1 MAGEDITQPQEQE
14 PEIKR
19 VVNFKVAGTV
29 IGLLA
34 IVAAGVFYAFNF
46 VEEERQRDLQDW
58 QIRLGIVADSR
69 AAAVSEWVDKNFAS
83 LRELAENASLQLYM
97 TEILFAEEEG
107 EEAMAEAQAQ
117 AGYLRNLLVATA
129 DRTGFNAPPPSG
141 EIAANVERVGVAGI
155 ALLDKDG
162 KLLVAS
168 PGTPPPSP
176 DIKAA
181 VAKAL
186 GGKPVLIDLYKG
198 ASDQTSVGFALPVY
212 ALQGDETEGIGV
224 VLGIKLIGKDFSKTL
239 EQPGEIQKTAETYL
253 VRKNEGVVE
262 YLTLLADGTL
272 PLERTFAI
280 DTPDLAAAFA
290 VEKPGGF
297 GVRRDY
303 AGTEVL
309 VTSRPIAGTPWV
321 LARKVA
327 TSEALAET
335 DTRLRTILVVFLLII
350 GGVSVTMVAVWRHGT
365 SLRAAKAAE
374 QFKLQMERFQNLSK
388 FLNVVTNSHPAHIV
402 AVTGDG
408 NITFANKRAA
418 DSVGME
424 VDDMLGKNMFNVIG
438 PIQAKAYHEINR
450 EVIEKFEPRNAVHRF
465 EEADGDMVIKSD
477 HVPLRGDRDY
487 PPSSLMILDDI
498 TELTRERERRERVMR
513 QLVETLVSV
522 VDRRDPYSANHS
534 ARVAEVSHAIGE
546 EMGLGELEQ
555 RTVDIAGSVM
565 NLGKIFIPAELLTK
579 TGKLT
584 DEEREQLSRSF
595 VVSADLLSGVE
606 FDGPVVETVRQIGES
621 WDGAGPL
628 GMKGDEILVTA
639 RIVAVAN
646 VFVGMVS
653 PRAYRDAMTF
663 EKVAAILMEEAEKK
677 FDRKAVVALINY
689 IENRGGRQ
697 KWAHYRETPLD
708 QG

>member
-1 MAGEDITQPQEQE
+1 MADKDSAQPQENE
-14 PEIKR
+14 PEVKR
-19 VVNFKVAGTV
+19 SVNIKVAGTV
-29 IGLLA
+29 VGLLA
-34 IVAAGVFYAFNF
+34 IIAAGVFYAFQF
-46 VEEERQRDLQDW
+46 VEEERQRNLQDW
-58 QIRLGIVADSR
+58 QVKLGIVADSR
-69 AAAVSEWVDKNFAS
+69 AAAVSDWVEKNFS
-83 LRELAENASLQLYM
+83 VLRELTENASLQLYT
-97 TEILFAEEEG
+97 TEILFAADEG
-107 EEAMAEAQAQ
+107 GEALAEARAQ

-129 DRTGFNAPPPSG
+129 DRNGFSPPPDTS
-141 EIAANVERVGVAGI
+141 EVAANVERVGVAGI

-162 KLLVAS
+162 KLIVAS

-176 DIKAA
+176 EIRSA
-181 VAKAL
+181 VLKAL
-186 GGKPVLIDLYKG
+186 AGKPVLIDLYKG
-198 ASDQTSVGFALPVY
+198 ATDQTTIGFALPVY

-224 VLGIKLIGKDFSKTL
+224 VLGVKLVGKDFVKTL
-239 EQPGEIQKTAETYL
+239 EQPGEILKTAETFL
-253 VRKNEGVVE
+253 TRKNDGVIE
-262 YLTLLADGTL
+262 YLTPLADGTQ

-280 DTPDLAAAFA
+280 DTPNLAAAFA

-297 GVRRDY
+297 GIRRDY
-303 AGTEVL
+303 SGKEVL
-309 VTSRPIAGTPWV
+309 ATSRPIGGTPWV
-321 LARKVA
+321 LVRTVA

-374 QFKLQMERFQNLSK
+374 QFKVQMERFQNLSK
-388 FLNVVTNSHPAHIV
+388 FLNVVTNSHPAQIL
-402 AVTGDG
+402 AVTGEGD
-408 NITFANKRAA
+408 ITFANKRAA
-418 DSVGME
+418 DSVHME

-438 PIQAKAYHEINR
+438 PIQAKAFHEINK
-450 EVIEKFEPRNAVHRF
+450 EVIEKFEPRNSVHRF
-465 EEADGDMVIKSD
+465 EEADGDLVIKSD

-534 ARVAEVSHAIGE
+534 ARVAEVSHAIGQ

-565 NLGKIFIPAELLTK
+565 NLGKIFIPPELLTK

-584 DEEREQLSRSF
+584 EEEREQLSRSF

-621 WDGAGPL
+621 WDGGGPL

-708 QG
+708 

>member
-1 MAGEDITQPQEQE
+1 MLEQENNQSQESE

-19 VVNFKVAGTV
+19 VVNVKVAGTV
-29 IGLLA
+29 VGLLA
-34 IVAAGVFYAFNF
+34 IVAAGVFYAFSF
-46 VEEERQRDLQDW
+46 VEQERQRDLQDW

-69 AAAVSEWVDKNFAS
+69 AAAVSEWIDENFAS

-97 TEILFAEEEG
+97 TEILFAEEG
-107 EEAMAEAQAQ
+107 EEAGDDAAAQ
-117 AGYLRNLLVATA
+117 AGYLRNLLIASA
-129 DRTGFNAPPPSG
+129 DRTGFNAPPSTG

-176 DIKAA
+176 EIRAA

-186 GGKPVLIDLYKG
+186 GGRPVLIDLYKG
-198 ASDQTSVGFALPVY
+198 ASDQTTIGFALPVY
-212 ALQGDETEGIGV
+212 AVQGDETEGIGV
-224 VLGIKLIGKDFSKTL
+224 VLGLKLIGKDFVAAL
-239 EQPGEIQKTAETYL
+239 EQPGEILQTAETYL
-253 VRKNEGVVE
+253 VRKMGGVIE
-262 YLTLLADGTL
+262 YLTPLADGTP
-272 PLERTFAI
+272 PLERTLAI
-280 DTPDLAAAFA
+280 DTPDLAASF
-290 VEKPGGF
+290 VVDKPGGF
-297 GVRRDY
+297 GIRRDY
-303 AGTEVL
+303 GGVEVL
-309 VTSRPIAGTPWV
+309 VTSRPIAGTPWS

-388 FLNVVTNSHPAHIV
+388 FLNVVTNSHPAHIL
-402 AVTGDG
+402 AVTGEG
-408 NITFANKRAA
+408 SITFANKRAA
-418 DSVGME
+418 DSVDLE
-424 VDDMLGKNMFNVIG
+424 VADMLGKNMFNVIG
-438 PIQAKAYHEINR
+438 PIQAKAFHEINKD
-450 EVIEKFEPRNAVHRF
+450 VIDKFEPQNSVHRF
-465 EEADGDMVIKSD
+465 EGADGDLVIKSD
-477 HVPLRGDRDY
+477 HVPLQADRDY
-487 PPSSLMILDDI
+487 PASALMILDDI

-565 NLGKIFIPAELLTK
+565 NLGKIFIPPELLTK
-579 TGKLT
+579 TGKLSE
-584 DEEREQLSRSF
+584 DEREQLSRSF

-621 WDGAGPL
+621 FDGAGPL
-628 GMKGDEILVTA
+628 GIRGDEILVTA

-663 EKVAAILMEEAEKK
+663 EKVSGILMEEAEKK